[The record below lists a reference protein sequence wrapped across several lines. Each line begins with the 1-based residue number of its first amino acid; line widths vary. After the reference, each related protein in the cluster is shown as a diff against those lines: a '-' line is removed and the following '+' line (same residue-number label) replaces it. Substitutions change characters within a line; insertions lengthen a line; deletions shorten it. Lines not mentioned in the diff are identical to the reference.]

1 VYAANGVVR
10 GLDESMTKRT
20 CVDEF
25 LFSNNNLNYNTVFD
39 FGKM

>member
-1 VYAANGVVR
+1 MYAADGVVR

-25 LFSNNNLNYNTVFD
+25 LFGYNNLNYDTVFD